1 VKQTREVLGFNIGG
15 SRAGDTNLLHV
26 NTWDNPG
33 NNPQLHYSRRSGKMI
48 SSGEPCPRD
57 IVSKYG
63 FDVVLRLPV
72 RRGCSAKAASVNGVF
87 FLTGGNIPSRPTT
100 TQRFLETNL
109 AHSALV
115 RSSALEAD
123 KLLCV

>member
-1 VKQTREVLGFNIGG
+1 V
-15 SRAGDTNLLHV
+15 DTKLLHV
-26 NTWDNPG
+26 NTGASPG
-33 NNPQLHYSRRSGKMI
+33 DNPQLHYSRRNGKMI

-72 RRGCSAKAASVNGVF
+72 RRGCSAKAASVNGSF

-100 TQRFLETNL
+100 TQRFLETDL
-109 AHSALV
+109 AHSAVACSCV
-115 RSSALEAD
+115 R
-123 KLLCV
+123 

>member
-1 VKQTREVLGFNIGG
+1 MRTREVMDFNIGG
-15 SRAGDTNLLHV
+15 SREVDTKLLHV
-26 NTWDNPG
+26 NTQASPGDNL
-33 NNPQLHYSRRSGKMI
+33 QLHYSRRNGKMI

-72 RRGCSAKAASVNGVF
+72 RRGCSAKAASVNGGF

-100 TQRFLETNL
+100 TQRFLETDL
-109 AHSALV
+109 AHSAVACSCV
-115 RSSALEAD
+115 R
-123 KLLCV
+123 